1 MVFYFCLFF
10 SISLCFVC
18 FYQASFVSGA
28 GHTQACAKARFS
40 ANDERLLTIGMHDRS
55 IFQWKVVLDG
65 VADADAPGAEKG
77 GKKGGKKKKGK
88 KKKGK

>member
-1 MVFYFCLFF
+1 M
-10 SISLCFVC
+10 
-18 FYQASFVSGA
+18 SGA